1 MIRND
6 NGPEQRLRTALQGR
20 ALAGVLDDRDWRE
33 LAARMRVADFAPGE
47 VLFHEGGPCEALPL
61 VLSGEVKLVKA
72 GPEGREHVLHLTRPG
87 AFCDV
92 GALFY
97 SGGLPCT
104 AEAVTTGRALW
115 LDKKTLQDS
124 VTRNPA
130 LAGYLLRVLAHR
142 QRLFI
147 NKVAGSQGVISVAR
161 RVAGWLLHRSRMEKS
176 DSIALSGTRE
186 LWARLLGVSRESLSR
201 ELNALARAG
210 VIRLERR
217 SVELLRRDIL
227 EKNAHE

>member
-1 MIRND
+1 MTRNET
-6 NGPEQRLRTALQGR
+6 GAEARLRAVLQG
-20 ALAGVLDDRDWRE
+20 RE
-33 LAARMRVADFAPGE
+33 LAAVLREDDWLELAAHLRLADFSPGE
-47 VLFHEGGPCEALPL
+47 ILFREGGQCEALPL

-72 GPEGREHVLHLTRPG
+72 GPDGREHVLHLTRPG
-87 AFCDV
+87 VFCDV

-97 SGGLPCT
+97 TGGLPCT

-115 LDKKTLQDS
+115 LDKKTLKAC
-124 VTRNPA
+124 VARNTQ
-130 LAGYLLRVLAHR
+130 LACYLLRVLTHR

-161 RVAGWLLHRSRMEKS
+161 RVAGWLLHRSKMEKS
-176 DSIALSGTRE
+176 DIIALSGTRE

-201 ELNALARAG
+201 ELNALNRAG
-210 VIRLERR
+210 VIRLSRYR
-217 SVELLRRDIL
+217 VELLRRDVL